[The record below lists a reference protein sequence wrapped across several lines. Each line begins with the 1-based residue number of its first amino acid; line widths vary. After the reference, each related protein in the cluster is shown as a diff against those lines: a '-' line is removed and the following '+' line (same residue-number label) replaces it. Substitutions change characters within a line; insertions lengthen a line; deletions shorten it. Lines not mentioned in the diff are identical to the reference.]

1 MSIQAFTLIAVAFS
15 LVCLLLLALSDPKR
29 ARVSRRAQVMV
40 LSAET
45 RKALTILSILPTLVF
60 VPFGLYA
67 PLLLWLGSVL
77 VSGWLLALLLPLFAE
92 VEKSMGT
99 SRRFSKIQK

>member
-29 ARVSRRAQVMV
+29 ARVSRRAQVIV

-45 RKALTILSILPTLVF
+45 RKALAILSTLPCVVF
-60 VPFGLYA
+60 VAFGLYA
-67 PLLLWLGSVL
+67 TLMLWLGSVL
-77 VSGWLLALLLPLFAE
+77 VTGWLLAQTLSGLTA
-92 VEKSMGT
+92 KGQT
-99 SRRFSKIQK
+99 RSR